1 MPIHHKHLCT
11 ESGIREKQGVDPT
24 SLMLKAGDAG
34 QCSSSSRQVCWVW
47 LYFSFTSGHTCP
59 KIQELKHSKVNS
71 VSSSVHES
79 PCCFLFISEKN
90 GEVNCTLSWAYLWQ
104 EREISVH
111 HLKARE
117 SLPVRGH
124 TLWGGGREAEPCQRG
139 EVICGSPVQQ
149 IQEIKTK
156 IHINELTWI
165 RTLWSKLLQ

>member
-1 MPIHHKHLCT
+1 MHWIWHQRET
-11 ESGIREKQGVDPT
+11 GSGPHVP
-24 SLMLKAGDAG
+24 DAEG
-34 QCSSSSRQVCWVW
+34 RGRWAVLQFFTCQVCWVW
-47 LYFSFTSGHTCP
+47 LHFSFNSGHTCP

-117 SLPVRGH
+117 SLPIRGH
-124 TLWGGGREAEPCQRG
+124 TLWAGGGRQSRASEGRWSVGLQSSR
-139 EVICGSPVQQ
+139 SKKSKQ
-149 IQEIKTK
+149 KF
-156 IHINELTWI
+156 
-165 RTLWSKLLQ
+165 TLMNWPG

>member
-1 MPIHHKHLCT
+1 MHWIWHQRET
-11 ESGIREKQGVDPT
+11 GSGLHVP
-24 SLMLKAGDAG
+24 DAEG
-34 QCSSSSRQVCWVW
+34 RGRWAVLQFFTCQVCWVW
-47 LYFSFTSGHTCP
+47 LHFSFNSGHTCP

-90 GEVNCTLSWAYLWQ
+90 GEVNCTLFWAYLWQ

-165 RTLWSKLLQ
+165 RTLWSKLLL